1 MNIRRK
7 LIRNVVNRLL
17 SEADCNRPPVDVEA
31 IAKRNN
37 TVIHRRGVDEDFS
50 GYLIRNADQSS
61 GVIGVNSKHPLNR
74 QRFTIA
80 HELGHFLLHGGNNV
94 HIDKQFLVRRRDKD
108 SSKGT
113 SPEEM
118 EANLFAAELLIP
130 EAFLSRD
137 MKEAGS
143 FNFPEDDRVAE
154 LAKKYRV
161 SQQAMTIRLT
171 TLDYL

>member
-7 LIRNVVNRLL
+7 LIRTLVDRLL
-17 SEADCNRPPVDVEA
+17 SEAHCTRPPVDVEA
-31 IAKRNN
+31 IAERNDM
-37 TVIHRRGVDEDFS
+37 VIHRRGVDEDFS
-50 GYLIRNADQSS
+50 GYLIRNPSQSS

-80 HELGHFLLHGGNNV
+80 HELGHFLMHGGNNV
-94 HIDKQFLVRRRDKD
+94 HIDKQFLVMRRDKD

-130 EAFLSRD
+130 EAFLARD

-143 FNFPEDDRVAE
+143 FNFPDDDRVE
-154 LAKKYRV
+154 QLAKKYRV
-161 SQQAMTIRLT
+161 SQQAMTIRLA
-171 TLDYL
+171 TLGYL

>member
-7 LIRNVVNRLL
+7 LIRNIVDKLI
-17 SEADCNRPPVDVEA
+17 SEAHCTRPPVDVEA
-31 IAKRNN
+31 IAERNK
-37 TVIHRRGVDEDFS
+37 TVVHRRGVDENFS
-50 GYLIRNADQSS
+50 GYLIRNTAQSS

-80 HELGHFLLHGGNNV
+80 HELGHFLLHGGNSV
-94 HIDKQFLVRRRDKD
+94 HIDKQFSVMRRDKD

-113 SPEEM
+113 SPQEM

-130 EAFLSRD
+130 EAFLARD

-143 FNFPEDDRVAE
+143 FDLPEDDRVAE
-154 LAKKYRV
+154 LANKYQV

-171 TLDYL
+171 TLGYL